1 MMKINVPSWSSKLQY
16 LAVFLAGA
24 IAALAYEPI
33 NLTIAPFLAFPVWLY
48 ILEVNQQKGWRKHFS
63 LGFWFGL
70 GYFTTG
76 LYWIAFSLGVDLD
89 KFWWLVPFGIFGIPT
104 GLSVYLGI
112 TTVLLKHT
120 NSTGISRC
128 FWFALL
134 WTASELF
141 WGSGPLALPW
151 NPLGIIWANFDPLI
165 QIVSVIGIYGL
176 TLATALLISIP
187 TLFRKY
193 QFRTPQIAFVSIMGL
208 SFISASSWG
217 LLRPDNIAVKHRSN
231 PSLVRI
237 VQPNVPQELDWQP
250 EKAGKQFYDLI
261 ALTATPAEKKPDI
274 IIWPESALPL
284 LLDEDATARNV
295 VAETIAPNG
304 QLISGSL
311 RRVFTKGEKVK
322 IYNSLIVVGA
332 DASVKA
338 IYDKFHLVPFG
349 EYLPLRAIIPAS
361 ITKITSGETDFSR
374 GPGLDIIRS
383 DPMPAFSPLICF
395 EGIFS
400 GQVVVKGQ
408 ERPEWLLNITNDA
421 WFGKS
426 SGPYQHLQLARMR
439 SIEEGLPLVR
449 AANTGISAVY
459 DAFGRQVNLKG
470 LGEKGVLDVYLPP
483 ALLEPTRFAKHGHL
497 ILFIMMTLSL
507 GFGLLLRRP

>member
-1 MMKINVPSWSSKLQY
+1 MKLNVHLWGSKLQY
-16 LAVFLAGA
+16 LTIFLAGLF
-24 IAALAYEPI
+24 AALAYEPI
-33 NLTIAPFLAFPVWLY
+33 NFTIAPFLAFPLWLY
-48 ILEVNQQKGWRKHFS
+48 ILEVNQEKGWRKHFA

-104 GLSVYLGI
+104 GLSVYLGV
-112 TTVLLKHT
+112 TAVLLKHT
-120 NSTGISRC
+120 QSTGISRC

-134 WTASELF
+134 WTVSELF

-165 QIVSVIGIYGL
+165 QIISVVGIYGL
-176 TLATALLISIP
+176 TLATALLISSPI
-187 TLFRKY
+187 LFRKY
-193 QFRTPQIAFVSIMGL
+193 QFRTPQITFISIL
-208 SFISASSWG
+208 AISFISLSSWG
-217 LLRPDNIAVKHRSN
+217 LLRPDKTAVKQQGN
-231 PSLVRI
+231 PVIVRI

-261 ALTATPAEKKPDI
+261 ALTGSHAEKKPDI

-284 LLDEDATARNV
+284 LLDEDATARGV

-349 EYLPLRAIIPAS
+349 EYLPLRAIIPSS

-400 GQVVVKGQ
+400 GSVVAKGQ
-408 ERPEWLLNITNDA
+408 QRPEWLLNITNDA
-421 WFGKS
+421 WFGNS

-449 AANTGISAVY
+449 AANTGISAVF
-459 DAFGRQVNLKG
+459 DAFGRQINKKS
-470 LGEKGVLDVYLPP
+470 LGEKGVLDVSLPP
-483 ALLEPTRFAKHGHL
+483 ALQEPTIFALYGQL
-497 ILFIMMTLSL
+497 ILIIMMAIS
-507 GFGLLLRRP
+507 FGIALLLRRP